1 MHIESINLYNTCIN
15 FNAINILNDDN
26 DVRYNCTKKSQVFS
40 QSVYHITKFN
50 VYSRIDYACVFILNR
65 SLKIL

>member
-26 DVRYNCTKKSQVFS
+26 DVRYNCTKKVKYFHNRFIIL
-40 QSVYHITKFN
+40 QSLMFMHESIMHVYFKSI
-50 VYSRIDYACVFILNR
+50 A
-65 SLKIL
+65 